1 MEKKKINH
9 LQTKEQEFLIHTQ
22 TFEEEYFG
30 IIPSSKEMERYENI
44 CPGSADRILKM
55 AEEELQHKRLL
66 ETKEQDSIIQY
77 REKALEADI
86 SIFKLG
92 QLFGFLL
99 LFVSWAGGFYLVIHN
114 RKVEGYITVVSTI
127 LFYFAAVIYRNKVE
141 KKGKEEKENKI
152 EKY

>member
-66 ETKEQDSIIQY
+66 ETKEQDSISFNT
-77 REKALEADI
+77 E
-86 SIFKLG
+86 
-92 QLFGFLL
+92 
-99 LFVSWAGGFYLVIHN
+99 
-114 RKVEGYITVVSTI
+114 RKP
-127 LFYFAAVIYRNKVE
+127 
-141 KKGKEEKENKI
+141 
-152 EKY
+152 